1 MGLLWLASAI
11 AFLVLE
17 VVTLALY
24 AGFLMVGAGAA
35 AIAAFMGAN
44 TPIQVIVFVLA
55 SGAGIFAA
63 RPPLM
68 AYLKRRQGPELLSG
82 AQSMIGEQAMVVDDI
97 AGTHQPGHVRI
108 HGESWLAVSAD
119 GTAIPAGS
127 TIRVDALRQTTLVV
141 SLVAK
146 EG

>member
-1 MGLLWLASAI
+1 M
-11 AFLVLE
+11 
-17 VVTLALY
+17 
-24 AGFLMVGAGAA
+24 MGAA
-35 AIAAFMGAN
+35 AAAVVAFLGA
-44 TPIQVIVFVLA
+44 PVAIQVVVFVAA

-82 AQSMIGEQAMVVDDI
+82 AQAMIGQQAIVLDDI
-97 AGTHQPGHVRI
+97 GGSHHPGHVRVS
-108 HGESWLAVSAD
+108 GESWLAVSAD
-119 GTAIPAGS
+119 GSAIPAGS